1 MKRHRVNGLCYRL
14 GYTLAACAL
23 LGAARLDAAAP
34 APAVVGINPE
44 RMLGHIRMLSS
55 DAFEGRL
62 PGSAGEEK
70 TVAYLIAQ
78 FKHIGLAP
86 GNPDGSYVQQVPLV
100 GIQGTPTMSLRAG
113 GQTIAMQ
120 WPADFVATTARL
132 VPQVAITDSPLVFVG
147 YGVQAPEYGWD
158 DYKGLDVHGKTLVM
172 LINDPP
178 VEDPAHPGQLDERM
192 FKGKAMTYYG
202 RWTYKY
208 EIGAKLGADGVLI
221 VHETVPASYDW
232 NVVAHSWSGENFTL
246 ANANGN
252 ADRLAVQS
260 WITLEK
266 ARALFAQAGQ
276 DFDAL
281 KAQARTRQFRP
292 VALDASVS
300 VSITNTLRPI
310 QSRNVVALLPGT
322 DPKLHGQFVIYSA
335 HWDHFGR
342 RSGAAGEQIFH
353 GAVDNAS
360 GVAGVLEIAR
370 VFHESHPRPARS
382 VLFLAVTGE
391 EQGLLGS
398 QYYAEHPLYPLD
410 QTVADLNIDTVG
422 TWGRTRDAQ
431 VIGYG
436 QNTLEDDLARVLKAQ
451 QRVLVPD
458 QKPEHGSY
466 FRSDQ
471 FSFARVGVPGLYI
484 ESGIDVR
491 GKPAGT
497 GEREY
502 ELYESERYHSPAD
515 QVYPDWDLRGAA
527 EDVTALYRVGVAL
540 AAGGKWPEWRV
551 GSEFRSLR
559 PTASSAHQ

>member
-1 MKRHRVNGLCYRL
+1 V
-14 GYTLAACAL
+14 
-23 LGAARLDAAAP
+23 AAAP
-34 APAVVGINPE
+34 PAAGIDPE

-62 PGSAGEEK
+62 PGSVGEEK
-70 TVAYLIAQ
+70 TVAYLVAQ

-100 GIQGTPTMSLRAG
+100 GIAGTPTMALRVAG
-113 GQTIAMQ
+113 QPIAMQ

-132 VPQVAITDSPLVFVG
+132 VPKVSITDSPLVFVG

-158 DYKGLDVHGKTLVM
+158 DYKGLDAHGKTLVM

-208 EIGAKLGADGVLI
+208 EIGSRLGADGVLI
-221 VHETVPASYDW
+221 VHETEPASYDW
-232 NVVAHSWSGENFTL
+232 NVVAHSWSGEAFTL

-252 ADRLAVQS
+252 ADRVAVQG
-260 WITLEK
+260 WITLDK

-276 DFDAL
+276 NFDAL
-281 KAQARTRQFRP
+281 KARARTREFRP
-292 VALDASVS
+292 VPLNASVS
-300 VSITNTLRPI
+300 VGITNVLRPV

-322 DPKLHGQFVIYSA
+322 DPKLHGQYVIYTA

-342 RSGAAGEQIFH
+342 RTGADGEQIFH

-360 GVAGVLEIAR
+360 GVASVLEIAR
-370 VFHESHPRPARS
+370 LFHQTHPRPERS
-382 VLFLAVTGE
+382 ILFMAVTAE

-398 QYYAEHPLYPLD
+398 QYYAAHPLYPLD
-410 QTVADLNIDTVG
+410 QTLADLNVDALG

-436 QNTLEDDLARVLKAQ
+436 QNTLEDDLARVLKTQ
-451 QRVLVPD
+451 HRVVVPD
-458 QKPEHGSY
+458 QKPEQGRY

-471 FSFARVGVPGLYI
+471 FSFARVGVPGLYLQA
-484 ESGIDVR
+484 GTDVR
-491 GKPAGT
+491 AKAAGW
-497 GEREY
+497 GERQF
-502 ELYESERYHSPAD
+502 ELYESERYHAPAD
-515 QVYPDWDLRGAA
+515 QVYPDWDLHGAA
-527 EDVTALYRVGVAL
+527 EDATALYHVGVAL
-540 AAGGKWPEWRV
+540 ASVSKWPGWRAD
-551 GSEFRSLR
+551 SEFRSVR
-559 PTASSAHQ
+559 AAAPGTHQ